1 MFGWI
6 RLGVMGLIAL
16 TVVYACVS
24 WYSKSVRREKLEV
37 EFDAGGFDGTRADF
51 VAKGL
56 KEYDG
61 SLRRKLILGV
71 YVVPIIVVG
80 SVIYLTNF

>member
-16 TVVYACVS
+16 TVVYVCAS
-24 WYSKSVRREKLEV
+24 WFSKSVRREKLEI
-37 EFDAGGFDGTRADF
+37 EFDAGGIEGDRAEF
-51 VAKGL
+51 IKQGL

-71 YVVPIIVVG
+71 YVVPVILVV
-80 SVIYLTNF
+80 VVNYMMNF

>member
-6 RLGVMGLIAL
+6 RLGAMGLVAL
-16 TVVYACVS
+16 TVVYLCVS
-24 WYSKSVRREKLEV
+24 WFSKSVRREKLEV
-37 EFDAGGFDGTRADF
+37 EFDAGGIDGTRADF
-51 VAKGL
+51 VKQGL
-56 KEYDG
+56 KDYDG